1 LCGAS
6 NHALGIATGA
16 IGIAEL
22 AGEVLVA
29 TISDRFGLE
38 TMLCLWVKD
47 GSPKKCSINLWIT
60 AFFNR

>member
-6 NHALGIATGA
+6 IVALGIATGA

-22 AGEVLVA
+22 VGEVLVA

-38 TMLCLWVKD
+38 TMLCLWV
-47 GSPKKCSINLWIT
+47 
-60 AFFNR
+60 

>member
-6 NHALGIATGA
+6 IVALGIATGA

-47 GSPKKCSINLWIT
+47 GSPKKCSINLRIT
-60 AFFNR
+60 AFYNR